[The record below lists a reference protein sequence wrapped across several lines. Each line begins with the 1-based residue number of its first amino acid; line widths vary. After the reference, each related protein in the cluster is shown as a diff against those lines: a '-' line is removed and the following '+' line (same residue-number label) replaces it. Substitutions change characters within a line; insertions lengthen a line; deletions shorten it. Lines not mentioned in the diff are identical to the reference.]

1 MTDDPFDI
9 VYEALDT
16 HLTDANVCHEDVAL
30 EIIGDLTDAG
40 YLPHR
45 EPLAKGREHLTA
57 SGRFQSDRYPSVPAG
72 KVPLSDRD
80 PQALPSLVLYAARH
94 RAAGKHGDTQF
105 SGDVVDA
112 LIAQQGARKVAD
124 AVKLLLIELNPFE
137 DLNDGIESALQDFR
151 ARAEAARGE
160 Q

>member
-40 YLPHR
+40 HLPHR
-45 EPLAKGREHLTA
+45 EPLAEGREHLTA
-57 SGRFQSDRYPSVPAG
+57 SGRLQSDRYPSVPAG
-72 KVPLSDRD
+72 KIPLSDRD
-80 PQALPSLVLYAARH
+80 PQALAPLLLYAALH

-105 SGDVVDA
+105 NGDVVDA
-112 LIAQQGARKVAD
+112 LIAQHGARKIAD
-124 AVKLLLIELNPFE
+124 AVHPLLYA
-137 DLNDGIESALQDFR
+137 ESLRLDKAALWALRDFSL
-151 ARAEAARGE
+151 RAERAVEGGDR
-160 Q
+160 